1 MNILICISHVP
12 ETTTRIQFDSSGKA
26 LNENGVTFV
35 INPYDEFALSRALEF
50 QETTKQVTI
59 TILCVGGPE
68 VEPTIRKALAVG
80 GEEGVRIDA
89 PATDPH
95 QVAQYIAEYA
105 QSKSFDLIMM
115 GKESIDF
122 NGAEVPGMVA
132 EILNLPFVSFATGLE
147 LNGNKAQVVREIE
160 GGTELLEVE
169 LPFVLSAQKGL
180 AEWRIA
186 NMRGIM
192 AARKKPVHVIKPT
205 SVPSIIQTVGFELP
219 AGKSGCQ
226 MIDANDVDKLV
237 DVLAAKGI
245 I

>member
-12 ETTTRIQFDSSGKA
+12 ETTTRIQFDSSGRK

-35 INPYDEFALSRALEF
+35 INPYDEFALSRALEY
-50 QETTKQVTI
+50 QETTKQGSI
-59 TILCVGGPE
+59 TLLCVGGPE

-89 PATDPH
+89 PAADAY
-95 QVAQYIAEYA
+95 QVAHYIAEYA
-105 QSKSFDLIMM
+105 RSKNFDLIMM

-132 EILNLPFVSFATGLE
+132 ELLDLPFVSFATSLE
-147 LNGNKAQVVREIE
+147 LEGNIAKVRREVE
-160 GGTELLEVE
+160 GGTELLEVK

-192 AARKKPVHVIKPT
+192 AARKKPVHVVSPT
-205 SVPSIIQTVGFELP
+205 AVPPLTQTLRFELP

-226 MIDANDVDKLV
+226 MIDPTEVHKLV
-237 DVLAAKGI
+237 DVLASKGVI
-245 I
+245 